1 MCGEVLVL
9 DLFYVCVSLMVREA
23 IQTTCS
29 ISYFGRNCQS
39 EGRHENKPIS
49 AAKF

>member
-1 MCGEVLVL
+1 MVVGVFSLVFGSGRKEFKPPAALVL
-9 DLFYVCVSLMVREA
+9 L
-23 IQTTCS
+23 
-29 ISYFGRNCQS
+29 GRIAKVQS